1 VLVTNEGKKQLRT
14 RNSKKPNC

>member
-14 RNSKKPNC
+14 RNWKKPNC